1 MDRSREPHY
10 LVGLTQIA
18 TATSELPPVAFAL
31 SLCLQLYC
39 PSGPEFG
46 LLVFA
51 TPGRLLLALCFFF
64 FFTTAFFLSF
74 NVRQVNCRKNFA
86 KLLLLSPFIGGKFLK
101 CLFQASA
108 KLISAGSKLKTR
120 PPASLVGN
128 YGAKWL
134 VKVRISL
141 LKLFCPAE
149 KRSKI
154 QLQLS
159 GYQ

>member
-1 MDRSREPHY
+1 VEDANKTLSGGQEKVDRSREPHY

-64 FFTTAFFLSF
+64 FFYD
-74 NVRQVNCRKNFA
+74 C
-86 KLLLLSPFIGGKFLK
+86 LLFI
-101 CLFQASA
+101 
-108 KLISAGSKLKTR
+108 I
-120 PPASLVGN
+120 
-128 YGAKWL
+128 
-134 VKVRISL
+134 
-141 LKLFCPAE
+141 
-149 KRSKI
+149 
-154 QLQLS
+154 
-159 GYQ
+159 